1 MDWLKWIAGAGL
13 LIAVIW
19 LLASIG
25 KGADE
30 VSKQHPAE
38 GDHE

>member
-13 LIAVIW
+13 LLGVIW

-25 KGADE
+25 DLVAL
-30 VSKQHPAE
+30 VQTRLQQAAA
-38 GDHE
+38 